1 MVWLRRVFTAA
12 TIVAAL
18 AAVPAPALAQSSVT
32 YSLAGVETA
41 ATSTQGTFVGVAQSA
56 DDFAT
61 WTAVIAHV
69 PLDPSVDSVNV
80 TGGAFALDGQARDLQ
95 GVISGGEIVRL
106 TNGRSCRNEKFEV
119 TGNVALTTGE
129 LGSFQVTLTHYRQ
142 RAGGGACVTFFATVE
157 GLMTVT
163 TAQ

>member
-1 MVWLRRVFTAA
+1 MVWLRRAYMAVAV
-12 TIVAAL
+12 IAAL
-18 AAVPAPALAQSSVT
+18 AALPAPALAQSSVT

-61 WTAVIAHV
+61 WAAVIGHD
-69 PLDPSVDSVNV
+69 PLDPSVDSVNI
-80 TGGAFALDGQARDLQ
+80 TGGTFALDGQVRDFQ
-95 GVISGGEIVRL
+95 GVITGGEVVRL
-106 TNGRSCRNEKFEV
+106 TNGRACRNEKFDV
-119 TGNVALTTGE
+119 TGSVALTTGD

-142 RAGGGACVTFFATVE
+142 RAAGGACVTFFATVE
-157 GLMTVT
+157 GLITVT